1 MIFGEVGLNH
11 NGKISYAKQYI
22 NFHKWTKF
30 NVLMLQIRKLKFYK
44 RDEKK
49 QLTLPNR
56 FYNFFVKI
64 ILFFKD

>member
-1 MIFGEVGLNH
+1 MF
-11 NGKISYAKQYI
+11 
-22 NFHKWTKF
+22 
-30 NVLMLQIRKLKFYK
+30 QIRKLKFYK

>member
-1 MIFGEVGLNH
+1 MIFGEIGLNH

-22 NFHKWTKF
+22 NFHKRTKF
-30 NVLMLQIRKLKFYK
+30 NVLMFQIREPKFYK

-49 QLTLPNR
+49 HLTLPNR

-64 ILFFKD
+64 V